1 MLIKKKISSG
11 FNLICNLFK
20 KINTETFKSGVAR
33 RSWLIWCSL
42 NINKKNISEILQV
55 RVKMTFIVMRRPET
69 GGRLTFLNM
78 TKGSSILER
87 TLRVMLGGRPSVKA
101 YLSVMTRL
109 LSPLHSP
116 TFSSFSDFNFNKS
129 SLKST
134 LRPSLNL
141 EVNIKVGSSL
151 LVSKLPNWS
160 C

>member
-42 NINKKNISEILQV
+42 NINKKNISDIYSVQSYNDVYRDEKP
-55 RVKMTFIVMRRPET
+55 RN
-69 GGRLTFLNM
+69 RLTFLNM